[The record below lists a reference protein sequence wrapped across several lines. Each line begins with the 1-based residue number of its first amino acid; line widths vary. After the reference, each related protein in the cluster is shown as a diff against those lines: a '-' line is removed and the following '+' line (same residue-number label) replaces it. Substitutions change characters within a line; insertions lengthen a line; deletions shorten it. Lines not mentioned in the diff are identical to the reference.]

1 MTKNGKEE
9 SGGIRLHN
17 KKSGVQLMLLPF
29 GSGSGATPQ
38 AGKKYQTH
46 TAMKIVPDK
55 ASVSLNAA
63 TAAAVAAGWKVVDHE
78 AELANG
84 PDEIQFFFAAL
95 QLDSSSVA
103 LVDLD
108 GNVIV
113 LHVDA
118 SRKKKKKGGPSVPT
132 RTDITSGEHSA
143 TGRRESNEDFHL
155 IVPGLDLYPDMA
167 LFAVFDGHGGAG
179 ASKFCARKMQPVLEK
194 TKELKEGK
202 VGEALISAYKK
213 VDEKYM
219 DKFEEDGTTAVV
231 AVLSADNTLTVANV
245 GDSRCYI
252 VPPAGPP
259 IAMSQDHKP
268 SDPKERK
275 RIEEAGHEVV
285 RDTILQHGKRVHTH
299 RVDGILAVARSI
311 GDGNFKDSFEAP
323 PEEQAVCCVP
333 DIATSEKPVEPGS
346 FLLLACDGLWDVV
359 TGEEAADMV
368 RARVAEGMTLD
379 QVAESLSTMAI
390 DERGSDDN
398 VTIVLAQVGKAPWSV
413 TAPDR
418 LQPEIVGSSSPR
430 SKTAAAQKA
439 LQCALSMKGG
449 KAEWRYCVEQG
460 GVSLAIGNVNGD
472 AVVGQRRSLSFQPT
486 ARRSCRLGRYRK
498 RQRVIERYLTRVT
511 RVCSAF
517 MTDGTS
523 QQRRIE

>member
-1 MTKNGKEE
+1 M
-9 SGGIRLHN
+9 R
-17 KKSGVQLMLLPF
+17 
-29 GSGSGATPQ
+29 
-38 AGKKYQTH
+38 YRYTH
-46 TAMKIVPDK
+46 TVSCCRPDK
-55 ASVSLNAA
+55 PSVTLSAA
-63 TAAAVAAGWKVVDHE
+63 KGAAITAGWKVVDHE
-78 AELANG
+78 AEMKDGA
-84 PDEIQFFFAAL
+84 DDVQFFFAAL

-103 LVDLD
+103 MVDLD

-113 LHVDA
+113 LYVDS
-118 SRKKKKKGGPSVPT
+118 SRKKKKKGGSTAPT
-132 RTDITSGEHSA
+132 RTDITSGDHSA

-155 IVPGLDLYPDMA
+155 IVPGLDNYPDMA

-179 ASKFCARKMQPVLEK
+179 ASKFCARKMQPVFEK

-202 VGEALISAYKK
+202 IGDALVTAYKK
-213 VDEKYM
+213 VDAKYM

-252 VPPAGPP
+252 VPPTGPP

-268 SDPKERK
+268 SDPIERK

-323 PEEQAVCCVP
+323 PEEQAVCCIP
-333 DIATSEKPVEPGS
+333 DIATSEKPVEAGS

-379 QVAESLSTMAI
+379 QVAESLSTTAI

-398 VTIVLAQVGKAPWSV
+398 VTIVLVQIGK
-413 TAPDR
+413 
-418 LQPEIVGSSSPR
+418 E
-430 SKTAAAQKA
+430 
-439 LQCALSMKGG
+439 
-449 KAEWRYCVEQG
+449 
-460 GVSLAIGNVNGD
+460 
-472 AVVGQRRSLSFQPT
+472 
-486 ARRSCRLGRYRK
+486 
-498 RQRVIERYLTRVT
+498 
-511 RVCSAF
+511 
-517 MTDGTS
+517 
-523 QQRRIE
+523 